1 MARANVAAAVA
12 FYFQV
17 VGLAPGTLR
26 YPSITDLVPSSLGAF
41 SLDDQREQTR
51 PE

>member
-17 VGLAPGTLR
+17 VERAPGMLR
-26 YPSITDLVPSSLGAF
+26 YPSITELVPSSLGAF
-41 SLDDQREQTR
+41 QLR
-51 PE
+51 